1 MRAYLASSP
10 RAPGGGE
17 TDSAM
22 RWYIPT
28 LRHRRAATMFH
39 IAYCHPSQDF
49 APTQGR
55 PNALGIV
62 GRFPSTLSERQRGRP
77 RRELDQR
84 KGIKQ
89 S

>member
-10 RAPGGGE
+10 RARGGSE

-22 RWYIPT
+22 RRYIPT
-28 LRHRRAATMFH
+28 QR
-39 IAYCHPSQDF
+39 HPSQDF

-55 PNALGIV
+55 ANALGIV
-62 GRFPSTLSERQRGRP
+62 GRFPSTPSEGQRGRP

-89 S
+89 R